1 MVCFCKKMLTRFLIQ
16 IDDKRK
22 NNTKTLADFL
32 DFTGNIIQ
40 MD

>member
-1 MVCFCKKMLTRFLIQ
+1 MLTRFLIQ

-22 NNTKTLADFL
+22 NNAKILADFL